1 MLEKL
6 KMPSSFL
13 LRNQFVRRQALRLSL
28 SCQVTDERQS
38 DAVDSSICGTWC
50 ALTEQFIIARRLQEL
65 KFIVH
70 ISPLCPLLLHANALL
85 SVTNLPL
92 PNPVKEV
99 RGRHNGSGSP
109 SAKTLLSKFPA
120 NVSKCSCFGLSSG
133 PDPVLEANGSTAPR
147 SRRKKVFGHLYTFLV
162 TRYHSLD
169 SHW

>member
-28 SCQVTDERQS
+28 PCQVTDERQS
-38 DAVDSSICGTWC
+38 YAVDSSICGTWC
-50 ALTEQFIIARRLQEL
+50 ALTEQFIARRSLEL
-65 KFIVH
+65 KCIVH

-85 SVTNLPL
+85 SVMNLPL

-109 SAKTLLSKFPA
+109 SAKTLFSNFPA

-147 SRRKKVFGHLYTFLV
+147 SQRRKVLCVHFA
-162 TRYHSLD
+162 
-169 SHW
+169 